1 MKRGRFILLKRMACL
16 TFVLLIISPCILA
29 QAQSQVQVLVGDVKE
44 TRRTDGFFNKL
55 EVQLKVMGE
64 IVPDVRGVRVA
75 LERAIDSTGRNLID
89 EKKMS
94 SRGSGFDD
102 VSASDSENFKIDL
115 EMKNAARRA
124 TVVTEIAGVL
134 ELFVP
139 GRDPGSTVIV
149 SDFNH
154 QTGKSIANASL
165 RTANVDLLV
174 WNKQQYEGQKKAEE
188 EKIKKQIEEKKK
200 SGTPEEQ
207 ADIAEAL
214 ASGLMKVF
222 GGLFNAMTEMSEN
235 GIALK
240 LTDPQKRVINV
251 EFTDESGKPISSQG
265 RTSMGDDPRTMIF
278 DFEQKLPENAK
289 LKVYLLTTGSVVKAP
304 FKVTNVPL
312 P

>member
-1 MKRGRFILLKRMACL
+1 MLKRIGGLVILLS
-16 TFVLLIISPCILA
+16 IISPGALA
-29 QAQSQVQVLVGDVKE
+29 QVQVLVGDVKE

-55 EVQLKVMGE
+55 EVQLKVIGE
-64 IVPDVRGVRVA
+64 IVPDVRGVRVS
-75 LERAIDSTGRNLID
+75 LQRAIDSTGKNLID
-89 EKKMS
+89 DKAMR

-102 VSASDSENFKIDL
+102 VSASDSENFKVDL

-124 TVVTEIAGVL
+124 TTVTEIAGVL

-139 GRDPGSTVIV
+139 GRDPGSTITL
-149 SDFNH
+149 SDFNR
-154 QTGKSIANASL
+154 QTGKPLANAAL
-165 RTANVDLLV
+165 RASAVDIVV

-200 SGTPEEQ
+200 SGTAEEQ

-235 GIALK
+235 GIALQ

-251 EFTDESGKPISSQG
+251 EFTDAEGRTISSQG
-265 RTSMGDDPRTMIF
+265 RTTMGDDPRTMIF

-289 LKVYLLTTGSVVKAP
+289 LKIYLLTTGSVVKAP